1 VESDLLSLDFAVLN
15 LDFVAA
21 QYNWDIFT
29 HTCQISVPVWH
40 TSICN
45 AGGNIKHD
53 DGTLALNATR
63 QKFTRR
69 RKVDFRNLL
78 VSVSKTTKLF
88 LAGSIPHVKLDEA
101 HVGIEFEGVHLHAKS
116 SNVFLLKLSS
126 DVTLHEGGL
135 SDATIANKNE
145 LKFWDR
151 LQRKKSI
158 NQS

>member
-1 VESDLLSLDFAVLN
+1 
-15 LDFVAA
+15 
-21 QYNWDIFT
+21 
-29 HTCQISVPVWH
+29 
-40 TSICN
+40 
-45 AGGNIKHD
+45 
-53 DGTLALNATR
+53 
-63 QKFTRR
+63 
-69 RKVDFRNLL
+69 VDFRNLL